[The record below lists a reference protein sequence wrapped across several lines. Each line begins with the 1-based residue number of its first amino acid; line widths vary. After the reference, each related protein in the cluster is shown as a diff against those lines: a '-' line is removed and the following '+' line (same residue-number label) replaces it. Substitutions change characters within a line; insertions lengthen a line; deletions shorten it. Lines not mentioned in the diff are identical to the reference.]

1 MFIVAREKRYIR
13 YKVTKLRITAD
24 LSSEMM
30 QANEIIFK
38 VLKEVFETK
47 IFSKIKEKVF
57 YTNKNWENSLQAYLH
72 YVLEAHMR
80 APAMEQGKVNIKYI
94 VFFKLF

>member
-13 YKVTKLRITAD
+13 YKVAKLRITAG
-24 LSSEMM
+24 LSSEIM

-47 IFSKIKEKVF
+47 IFFKNKGESLLYKQKLREFITSLPALHIGGTHESISNGTSEGKYKIHCVF
-57 YTNKNWENSLQAYLH
+57 
-72 YVLEAHMR
+72 
-80 APAMEQGKVNIKYI
+80 
-94 VFFKLF
+94 